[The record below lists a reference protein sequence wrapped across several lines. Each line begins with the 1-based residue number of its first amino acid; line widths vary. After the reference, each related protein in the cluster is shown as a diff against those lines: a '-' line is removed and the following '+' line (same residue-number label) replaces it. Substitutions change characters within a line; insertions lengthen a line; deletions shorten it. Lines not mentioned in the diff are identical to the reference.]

1 MMRAICLAFTLA
13 ALSFGAVD
21 GVVQNLTTGAP
32 QPNAVVTLMD
42 LGAGMSNIGSV
53 KTDAAGK
60 FTFNVDMKP
69 GSPYLIQALH
79 QGVTYNQMLQPG
91 TPASGIAL
99 NVYDASAKAPE
110 AKVTQH
116 MILLEPTGTELM
128 VNESV
133 IFNNTGKVTYQDP
146 DGTLKIWVPT
156 DVNTPVRLR
165 ITAPQGMPIS
175 REAEKGKTP
184 NTYIV
189 RYPVKPG
196 ETRIDL
202 QYAMPA
208 GNPAKFQSKVF
219 HGGGPVRIVAPKGV
233 TLESAAL
240 ANLGPEPR
248 TQAAVYEVKG
258 TEYAINISGTGALR
272 DSADPSQQR
281 AEASAAQGESD
292 TPGIDIVKARI
303 YQRVEVIVG
312 LALAMLAIGFVM
324 LYRTA

>member
-1 MMRAICLAFTLA
+1 MNRALWIALAVTGI
-13 ALSFGAVD
+13 LSAAVD
-21 GVVQNLTTGAP
+21 GTVQNLTSGGGQA
-32 QPNAVVTLMD
+32 NAVVTLME
-42 LGAGMSNIGSV
+42 LGSGMNNVGSV
-53 KTDAAGK
+53 KTDASGK

-91 TPASGIAL
+91 TPASGISL

-110 AKVTQH
+110 AKVAQH
-116 MILLEPTGTELM
+116 MILLEPSGTELV

-133 IFNNTGKVTYQDP
+133 IFNNTGKVTFQDP
-146 DGTLKIWVPT
+146 EGTLKIFVPS

-175 REAEKGKTP
+175 REAEKGKAP
-184 NTYIV
+184 NTYVV
-189 RYPVKPG
+189 RYPIKPG

-202 QYAMPA
+202 QYGMPA
-208 GNPAKFQSKVF
+208 GNPAKFESRVL

-240 ANLGPEPR
+240 SNLGPEPR
-248 TQAAVYEVKG
+248 TQATVWEVKG

-272 DSADPSQQR
+272 DAGASASES
-281 AEASAAQGESD
+281 AEASAQGESD
-292 TPGIDIVKARI
+292 TPGIDIIKARI
-303 YQRVEVIVG
+303 YQRVEVIVA
-312 LALAMLAIGFVM
+312 LTLAMLAVGFVM